1 MLKAL
6 ISNSIIVLFLEQI
19 MNQVRQELFWHNS
32 SFAMFLYCFQFSS
45 GSTSKC
51 IANKLKYHISGR
63 IPDIEYLCAGMST
76 NI

>member
-19 MNQVRQELFWHNS
+19 MNQVRQEIFWHNS
-32 SFAMFLYCFQFSS
+32 SFAMYCFQFSS

-51 IANKLKYHISGR
+51 IAN
-63 IPDIEYLCAGMST
+63 
-76 NI
+76 